1 MTDIADFGGIEVPD
15 EPASELQ
22 IHDVIVCATGDDN
35 VSLEEFRANPP
46 VGMTPRRLFE
56 NAVPEVDLGNGIKL
70 TSFDDSEEI
79 FNACGPAGPN
89 FNPARQFGQRYSFV
103 RERSYAEVEDS
114 LFGFDEDAKI
124 QHALCLSRL
133 IRDNGFSYEFAA
145 RVIDGHDGKRTIR
158 PFGAKEGTAIY
169 RLLPDREWLTGDEA
183 QVLAGLLA
191 TFHAAMLPRRV
202 QEALWR
208 SEFATHM
215 ARIDMM
221 IFAIVS
227 GLEALAKVGYGR
239 STRQFKR
246 RTPRLAED
254 LGIDGIDAAICG
266 RMYDARSGWAHGSP
280 VLFGLSDPP
289 AAEEELRV
297 KEEVAVFRDLL
308 RAGIRR
314 AIEDEEFRG
323 IFEDDA
329 EIDARW
335 S

>member
-1 MTDIADFGGIEVPD
+1 MTDIADLGGIEVPE

-22 IHDVIVCATGDDN
+22 IRDVIVCATGGDT
-35 VSLEEFRANPP
+35 VPLEEFRAHPP
-46 VGMTPRRLFE
+46 VGMAPRRLFE
-56 NAVPEVDLGNGIKL
+56 NVVPEVDLGNGIKL

-79 FNACGPAGPN
+79 FDACGPAGPN

-103 RERSYAEVEDS
+103 RERPYAEVEGS
-114 LFGFDEDAKI
+114 LFGFDEDAKL

-133 IRDNGFSYEFAA
+133 IRDNGFSYEYAA
-145 RVIDGHDGKRTIR
+145 RVIDGDAGKRTIC
-158 PFGAKEGTAIY
+158 PFGATEGTAIY
-169 RLLPDREWLTGDEA
+169 RLLPGREWLNGDEA
-183 QVLAGLLA
+183 QVLAGLLKKFNA
-191 TFHAAMLPRRV
+191 VTLPRRV

-227 GLEALAKVGYGR
+227 GLEALTKVGYGR

-246 RTPRLAED
+246 RTPKLAED

-266 RMYDARSGWAHGSP
+266 RMYDARSGWAHGTQ
-280 VLFGLSDPP
+280 VLFGLGDSPTD
-289 AAEEELRV
+289 EEELRV
-297 KEEVAVFRDLL
+297 KEEVAAFRDLL
-308 RAGIRR
+308 RAGIRG
-314 AIEDEEFRG
+314 AIEQEGFRA

-329 EIDARW
+329 AIVARW